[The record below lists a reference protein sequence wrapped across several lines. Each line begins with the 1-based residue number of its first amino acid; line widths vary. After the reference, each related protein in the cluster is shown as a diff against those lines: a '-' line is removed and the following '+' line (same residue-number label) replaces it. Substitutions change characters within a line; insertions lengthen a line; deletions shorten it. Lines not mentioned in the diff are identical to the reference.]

1 MDVKVNFNG
10 TEKNKNEIV
19 YNNIINTME
28 DMNISKQEQI
38 EYLKQKITYLENS
51 SKDKTILLVTILVGF
66 IFMLLGVYLMS
77 INVKTYG
84 AIFTIL
90 SFIAVVVRLKIM
102 IKKLQS
108 ACKDGRFDSVEQLR
122 KILNLRLK

>member
-38 EYLKQKITYLENS
+38 EYLKQKITYLESS
-51 SKDKTILLVTILVGF
+51 SKDKTVLLITVLVGF
-66 IFMLLGVYLMS
+66 ILTLFGIYLMS
-77 INVKTYG
+77 INVKVYG
-84 AIFTIL
+84 AIFIL
-90 SFIAVVVRLKIM
+90 ISFIAVVIRLLFM
-102 IKKLQS
+102 VKKLQDS
-108 ACKDGRFDSVEQLR
+108 CKDGKYDSVEQLR
-122 KILNLRLK
+122 RILNLKLK